1 MSAATIAPNL
11 TDPTGGA
18 EPPPLPAPDSLYY
31 DWLVKMSD
39 NQIMECD
46 LAEDREDRELFGED
60 RELFNFTVKKVGA
73 NSWVGVPETIGMVS
87 TKVLFD
93 HVKEH
98 CDGDQFIIV
107 SYGNDPRRV
116 KKEMVEA
123 GVEPEGPKFFSVSS
137 VIDLTESDEEETV
150 IEEAATLGRW
160 AFENVRAA
168 RSPCALLFCCVRTR
182 MNAG

>member
-18 EPPPLPAPDSLYY
+18 EPPPLPAPSSLYY
-31 DWLVKMSD
+31 DWLVNCQV

-46 LAEDREDRELFGED
+46 LAEDRELFGD

-73 NSWVGVPETIGMVS
+73 NSWVGVPEKIGMVS

-98 CDGDQFIIV
+98 CDGDQFITV

-137 VIDLTESDEEETV
+137 IIDLIEADEEETV

-160 AFENVRAA
+160 VFENVRAA